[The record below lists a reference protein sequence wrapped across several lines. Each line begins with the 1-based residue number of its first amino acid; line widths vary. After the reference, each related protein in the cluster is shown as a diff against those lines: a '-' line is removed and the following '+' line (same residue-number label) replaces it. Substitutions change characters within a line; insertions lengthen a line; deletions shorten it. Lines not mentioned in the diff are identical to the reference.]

1 MLERDAL
8 ISSTWKGW
16 IWRVGVA
23 LVLCLWAIVGL
34 EAAFSIRVIYT
45 NAAQIAEVNSEIVE
59 MQKIHSSK
67 MSEMSMRLDMLEKV
81 LFGDVLSKIAA
92 QPKGI
97 ETWQQN
103 RDREMRERIS
113 KLELWRLHQDAR

>member
-1 MLERDAL
+1 
-8 ISSTWKGW
+8 
-16 IWRVGVA
+16 VA